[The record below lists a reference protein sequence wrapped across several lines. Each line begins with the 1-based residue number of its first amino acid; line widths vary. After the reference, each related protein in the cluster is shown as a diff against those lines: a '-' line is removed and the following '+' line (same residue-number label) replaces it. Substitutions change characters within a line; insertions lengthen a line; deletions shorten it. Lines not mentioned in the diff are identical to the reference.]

1 MRSLKKIIAGI
12 MAASLMLTCVSV
24 QADGLKDGTYT
35 QSEQGFQGD
44 VTVSLTIEN
53 GKITDA
59 VVEGPNETEGVGL
72 AALPVLQEQIL
83 EKCRLWRYDY
93 QQRRYCC
100 NRKSISRGC
109 R

>member
-44 VTVSLTIEN
+44 VTVPLTIEN

-83 EKCRLWRYDY
+83 EKQALNWMPSLALRLPATPLLL
-93 QQRRYCC
+93 QP
-100 NRKSISRGC
+100 KKH
-109 R
+109 